1 MRAYLRKLVSQNS
14 VRSRS
19 WTPSRPLSGRA
30 PAVGSQFSPVGLRV
44 QPSSRLMDP
53 FSSEELNRF
62 TQICGQATEHS
73 DYPLS
78 NEIAHNAVVYS
89 GDRLRH
95 LIASGNQSRDDIMAE
110 IHRCLATGPGVLVIR
125 KFVIDLD
132 LIQRTNGVLN
142 KIIESERDGAK
153 GDHFATAG
161 NNDRIWNSFQKHA
174 VADPRSFVEYYSNV
188 LLDMVSEAWLGP
200 GYQLTAQVNVV
211 RPGGKAQQPHRDYH
225 LGFQSERT
233 ASRFPIIS
241 QIASAML
248 TLQGAVA
255 HTPMPLASGPT
266 QLLPF
271 SQQFDHGY
279 IAYRQPEFVDFFHKH
294 MVQTAL
300 DTGDALFFNPAL
312 FHAAGDNNTKD
323 LHRMGNLLQVSA
335 CWSKPMET
343 VDRNA
348 IIRATWP
355 DVKDYIANTQ
365 GGLDS
370 PSSQALLKAIC
381 DGYSFPTNLDKD
393 PPPADSHC
401 PETQLD
407 RVTRG
412 VAEKWSGD
420 TLNQA
425 LDELAAKRAA

>member
-1 MRAYLRKLVSQNS
+1 MRAYLPKLVSQNS

-19 WTPSRPLSGRA
+19 WTPSRPLSGLP

-44 QPSSRLMDP
+44 QPRSRLMDP

-78 NEIAHNAVVYS
+78 SEIAHNAVVYS

-125 KFVIDLD
+125 KFVKDLD
-132 LIQRTNGVLN
+132 LIQRTN
-142 KIIESERDGAK
+142 
-153 GDHFATAG
+153 
-161 NNDRIWNSFQKHA
+161 
-174 VADPRSFVEYYSNV
+174 
-188 LLDMVSEAWLGP
+188 EAWLGP

-294 MVQTAL
+294 MVQAAL

>member
-1 MRAYLRKLVSQNS
+1 MDAIQAIVW
-14 VRSRS
+14 SRTCCRQS
-19 WTPSRPLSGRA
+19 ILT
-30 PAVGSQFSPVGLRV
+30 
-44 QPSSRLMDP
+44 
-53 FSSEELNRF
+53 EELNRF

-174 VADPRSFVEYYSNV
+174 VADPRSFS
-188 LLDMVSEAWLGP
+188 LADATRDMVSEAWLGP

>member
-1 MRAYLRKLVSQNS
+1 MRAYLQKLVSQNP

-19 WTPSRPLSGRA
+19 WSPSRPLSGLT

-44 QPSSRLMDP
+44 QPRSRLMDP

-62 TQICGQATEHS
+62 TQICGQAAEHS

-125 KFVIDLD
+125 KFVKDLD
-132 LIQRTNGVLN
+132 LIQRTN
-142 KIIESERDGAK
+142 
-153 GDHFATAG
+153 
-161 NNDRIWNSFQKHA
+161 
-174 VADPRSFVEYYSNV
+174 
-188 LLDMVSEAWLGP
+188 EAWLGP

-279 IAYRQPEFVDFFHKH
+279 IAYRQPEFVDFFQKH
-294 MVQTAL
+294 MVQAAL

-343 VDRNA
+343 VDRSA

>member
-1 MRAYLRKLVSQNS
+1 MRAYLQKLVSQNP

-19 WTPSRPLSGRA
+19 WTPSRPLSGLT

-44 QPSSRLMDP
+44 QPRSRLMDP

-62 TQICGQATEHS
+62 TQICGQAAEHS

-125 KFVIDLD
+125 EFVKNLD

-174 VADPRSFVEYYSNV
+174 SLADTTR
-188 LLDMVSEAWLGP
+188 DMVSEAWLGP

-279 IAYRQPEFVDFFHKH
+279 IAYRQPEFVDFFQKH
-294 MVQTAL
+294 MVQAAL